1 MGEVFLQRLHVAL
14 VVLAHEGAAGVVPLQ
29 HHQLALELRE
39 LDGLARGVAQRE
51 VGRGLADAGGGIVA
65 GVDVSG
71 VRVCEH
77 RQFEPRL
84 AALGMVSCGDRGG
97 VQFWQRDGAT
107 SNACPRPASLTG
119 SEFNAQETGLRALRR
134 AAFRGD
140 FFAQLE
146 LGARYSAVRATDKN
160 IEDPIESSVWYAMAL
175 ANEEGF
181 APINRV
187 ERGLGELASWWERY
201 VASNPDVQAIV
212 AANDDMALG
221 AIEAAKA
228 AGHADLVAPPT
239 FPVVVQEATL
249 AQLLAEPDAGIDFS
263 RVVHGEQ
270 RFTYTRAIVAGDELT
285 ATLTVSSVKS
295 LGGHNMVTADSDI
308 VDAEGKH
315 VVTAISTLVVRG
327 DED

>member
-1 MGEVFLQRLHVAL
+1 MAVNPELQGRVFPPTAPYL
-14 VVLAHEGAAGVVPLQ
+14 
-29 HHQLALELRE
+29 
-39 LDGLARGVAQRE
+39 
-51 VGRGLADAGGGIVA
+51 VGREKI
-65 GVDVSG
+65 
-71 VRVCEH
+71 
-77 RQFEPRL
+77 
-84 AALGMVSCGDRGG
+84 
-97 VQFWQRDGAT
+97 RDF
-107 SNACPRPASLTG
+107 S
-119 SEFNAQETGLRALRR
+119 RAVL
-134 AAFRGD
+134 
-140 FFAQLE
+140 
-146 LGARYSAVRATDKN
+146 STN
-160 IEDPIESSVWYAMAL
+160 
-175 ANEEGF
+175 
-181 APINRV
+181 PINF
-187 ERGLGELASWWERY
+187 
-201 VASNPDVQAIV
+201 DV
-212 AANDDMALG
+212 
-221 AIEAAKA
+221 EAAKA